1 MFHPGHSVL
10 NDDASATASATS
22 DETNT
27 KPSKR
32 GYLIQELVTTQ
43 MHFATDLT
51 QLNTVLNN
59 VSVKLKDED
68 RLALLVNLPEVAQVS
83 MELYKCWNQEL
94 LKYSSTKC
102 EDAHIALATLPFKDR
117 LNKEFFLYSANYDVN
132 TVQKNANMEAFV
144 LEAISSM
151 KVYKPFI
158 SDLNSELIK
167 PVQRIVKYEQLF
179 SQLKDT
185 TPECHPDYQA
195 TCDLYENFRG
205 LLRRANEDKRWND
218 ILSEVFDEH
227 NKPRRRRNSSKS
239 LRRVFDSLRH
249 VQCMPSDPKLAHEK
263 WKLDNLRTAAEKL
276 HIWIEKRFDFM
287 RRSLVTECDF
297 LNSVINMCDS
307 NGNIALHSRIGPKPS
322 TSPILLESVRSHA
335 NILDSTLAYF
345 AHTVKPKVENGL
357 LRRLEDL
364 LDMLQDPGLLIEEL
378 QKTEKDLSA
387 AETQVYHAQVKN
399 QPCTTLTERRD
410 ELVHTRD
417 TLRGN
422 LLKQMPKLIDLTE
435 NFLLATLSYT
445 FRLSALLWD
454 RHGSMTQKELIT
466 RRHSSFTGSQ
476 MTTEEFTVF
485 IDGIQERLKS
495 KPTRKFSSP
504 HFLNVSASAATSN
517 FGLSR
522 SSIRR
527 TSAEVSPKL
536 REALVTNI
544 NSLVRSQTY
553 YPSSVGLKPPSASN
567 QSNSLNRASSDS
579 RCSEVSRQIR
589 AVYQTQKPVGFLE
602 VGQPSN
608 STAQPTHQATYSYTA
623 RNENEVSMEVG
634 QFVVLIE
641 GQDSVGNT
649 EWCKVIVLPSH
660 KTGYVPANRLRPIS
674 SE

>member
-10 NDDASATASATS
+10 DNEISATVPATS

-32 GYLIQELVTTQ
+32 AYLIQELVTTQ
-43 MHFATDLT
+43 MQFATDLT
-51 QLNTVLNN
+51 QLNTALNN

-68 RLALLVNLPEVAQVS
+68 RQALLVNLTEVAQVS
-83 MELYKCWNQEL
+83 IELYKCWNQEL

-102 EDAHIALATLPFKDR
+102 EDAHIALATLPFKER

-132 TVQKNANMEAFV
+132 TVQKNPNVEAFV
-144 LEAISSM
+144 LEAITLM

-185 TPECHPDYQA
+185 TPECHPDYHA
-195 TCDLYENFRG
+195 TCELYENFRG

-227 NKPRRRRNSSKS
+227 SKPRRRRTSSKS
-239 LRRVFDSLRH
+239 LRRVLDNLHHIQR
-249 VQCMPSDPKLAHEK
+249 MPSDPKLAHEK

-276 HIWIEKRFDFM
+276 HVWIEKRFDFM
-287 RRSLVTECDF
+287 RRSLVTERDF
-297 LNSVINMCDS
+297 LNSVISMCDS
-307 NGNIALHSRIGPKPS
+307 NGNISLHSRIGPNPS
-322 TSPILLESVRSHA
+322 TNPILVESVQSHA
-335 NILDSTLAYF
+335 DILDSTLAYF

-378 QKTEKDLSA
+378 QKTERDLSA
-387 AETQVYHAQVKN
+387 AETQVYQAQVKN
-399 QPCTTLTERRD
+399 QPSTTLTERRD

-417 TLRGN
+417 TLRAN
-422 LLKQMPKLIDLTE
+422 LLKQMPKMIDLTE
-435 NFLLATLSYT
+435 EFLLAALSYT

-454 RHGSMTQKELIT
+454 RHGSMTQKQLMT
-466 RRHSSFTGSQ
+466 RRQSSFTGSQ

-485 IDGIQERLKS
+485 IDGIQEQLKS
-495 KPTRKFSSP
+495 KQTRKFSSP
-504 HFLNVSASAATSN
+504 HFLNISASAATSN
-517 FGLSR
+517 LGFSR

-527 TSAEVSPKL
+527 TSVEVRPKL
-536 REALVTNI
+536 REALVPNI
-544 NSLVRSQTY
+544 NSLVRSHTY
-553 YPSSVGLKPPSASN
+553 YPSSVTLKPPSASS
-567 QSNSLNRASSDS
+567 QSTSLSRASSDS

-589 AVYQTQKPVGFLE
+589 TVYQTHNPVGFSE
-602 VGQPSN
+602 VGQS
-608 STAQPTHQATYSYTA
+608 SDSAVLPTHQATYSYTA

-649 EWCKVIVLPSH
+649 DWCKVTVLPSH
-660 KTGYVPANRLRPIS
+660 RTGYVPANRLKSITS
-674 SE
+674 V